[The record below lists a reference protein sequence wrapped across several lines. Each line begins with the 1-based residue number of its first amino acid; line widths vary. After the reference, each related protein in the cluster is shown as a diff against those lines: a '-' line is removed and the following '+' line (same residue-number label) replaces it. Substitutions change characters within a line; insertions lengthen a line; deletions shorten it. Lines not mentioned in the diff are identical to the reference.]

1 MWRFKLANFYKRK
14 DFSPDLSEE
23 VARLKSAIA
32 RAEREGLDPQFESE
46 VEDIIRGMIVLMPF
60 ADKFRELG
68 QLTQSCCS
76 RQELQA
82 ESNVEEKW
90 LKEEWQQV
98 FSLLFE
104 LESDK
109 TFKKFYKTLQKQGI
123 SGLPFLK
130 E

>member
-1 MWRFKLANFYKRK
+1 MWRFKLPNFYKRK

-46 VEDIIRGMIVLMPF
+46 VQDIIRGMIVLMPF

-76 RQELQA
+76 SQEMQA
-82 ESNVEEKW
+82 ESN
-90 LKEEWQQV
+90 LKEEWRRA

-109 TFKKFYKTLQKQGI
+109 TYKKFYKTLQKQGI
-123 SGLPFLK
+123 SEIPFLK